1 MRYLLIFFLIISCN
15 SIPID
20 NSLNLLPSV
29 QVLSSSNEFS
39 NLNPKNVL
47 TAYSNSNDEL
57 PIRYGDIEQIK
68 LSDSNKSIIDFG
80 IEDQMDLK
88 KEGYTLKIDNKKITI
103 RAKDSAGLFYAFIT
117 LDQIIEDSKN

>member
-1 MRYLLIFFLIISCN
+1 MRYLLILFLIISCN

-29 QVLSSSNEFS
+29 QALSSSNEFS

-47 TAYSNSNDEL
+47 TAYSISNDEL

-88 KEGYTLKIDNKKITI
+88 KEGYTLKI
-103 RAKDSAGLFYAFIT
+103 
-117 LDQIIEDSKN
+117 E